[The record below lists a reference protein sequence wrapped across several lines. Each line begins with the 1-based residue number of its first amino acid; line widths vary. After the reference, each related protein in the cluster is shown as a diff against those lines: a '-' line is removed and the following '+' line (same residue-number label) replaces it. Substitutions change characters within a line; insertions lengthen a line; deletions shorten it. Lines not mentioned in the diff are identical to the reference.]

1 MITYCAHHSLLI
13 QKLCEKTMN
22 FQIVFLSSVSVTLS
36 LWYLQTIRFP
46 HQNDYSLEVCT
57 CVCRIQEESPAH
69 LSGLQIGNYSSI
81 FLLWVALFCFSLG

>member
-1 MITYCAHHSLLI
+1 
-13 QKLCEKTMN
+13 MN

-69 LSGLQIGNYSSI
+69 LSGLQIGNYASFFPAVGGLILFFSGLV
-81 FLLWVALFCFSLG
+81 LL